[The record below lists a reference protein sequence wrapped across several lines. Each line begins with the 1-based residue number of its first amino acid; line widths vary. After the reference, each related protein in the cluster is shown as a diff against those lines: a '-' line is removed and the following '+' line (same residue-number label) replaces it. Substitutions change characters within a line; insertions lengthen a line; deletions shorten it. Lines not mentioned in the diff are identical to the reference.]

1 LGLSE
6 TLLISVTKMCKASG
20 IRLIEECENVGGFF
34 KKNDE
39 IHLYRIVQ
47 EILNNTIKH
56 ASASEVRLSI
66 RKVENGVEIDL
77 SDNGVG
83 LEQGS
88 GRQNGERA
96 SKMIGFGLNNI
107 RHPVKGI
114 GGEVLVESTPNM
126 GTRYLIT
133 FN

>member
-20 IRLIEECENVGGFF
+20 IRLIEECENVDGFF

-88 GRQNGERA
+88 GRQNGERS

-107 RHPVKGI
+107 RHRVKRI